1 MLVGLEENLV
11 FEISIEQVLV
21 FLLIII
27 SGILVVE

>member
-27 SGILVVE
+27 SEILVVE